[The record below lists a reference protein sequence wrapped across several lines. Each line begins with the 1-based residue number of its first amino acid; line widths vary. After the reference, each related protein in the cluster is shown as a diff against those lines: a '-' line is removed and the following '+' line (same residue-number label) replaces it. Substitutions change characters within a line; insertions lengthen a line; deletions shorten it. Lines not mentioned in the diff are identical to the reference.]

1 MEHTIPRS
9 AIVKRRKSPA
19 FDKVHWVY
27 NAYMLLSNR
36 YNVNRITRML
46 DLKGDERILDI
57 GGGTGYLAKRLAPLC
72 NEIYVID
79 KSPRML
85 SHVESRIQV
94 TQGDALDTP
103 FADSFFDVAL
113 LTDVFHHIA
122 DQPQLIRE
130 AHRVVKPGGKLLIH
144 DSDGSHWQV
153 PIASF
158 FEQLFVGKVYK
169 RTRTY
174 AEELFR
180 STGFEELDKVVWG
193 KQYII
198 VWRKK

>member
-1 MEHTIPRS
+1 M
-9 AIVKRRKSPA
+9 KQKQSPA
-19 FDKVHWVY
+19 FDKVHWLY

-36 YNVNRITRML
+36 YKVNLITRML
-46 DLKGDERILDI
+46 NLKGNERVLDI

-72 NEIYVID
+72 REICVLD

-85 SHVESRIQV
+85 THVESRVQV
-94 TQGDALDTP
+94 IQGDALATP
-103 FADSFFDVAL
+103 FEDNDFDIGL
-113 LTDVFHHIA
+113 LTDVFHHIE

-180 STGFEELDKVVWG
+180 STGFEELNKVALG

-198 VWRKK
+198 LWRKK